1 MHKTKNPRFHELH
14 VYLKETH
21 TKCSGSTECA
31 SQERATSACG
41 LFWPEDNRGPK
52 DSRRG
57 LYLPFNCLKEVKGLS
72 PGRELSPEKT
82 TKKVSQVWWA
92 GVRETCLVG
101 ALSVP
106 SPQRGRTNICLPNI
120 CFPIFLWIVLFASE
134 VPDPFPFSFAQ
145 MAWKPFLPDCL
156 WASHY
161 YGAPTNQ
168 TCFSPVNLFHVH

>member
-14 VYLKETH
+14 VDLKETH

-120 CFPIFLWIVLFASE
+120 CFPIFLWIVL
-134 VPDPFPFSFAQ
+134 
-145 MAWKPFLPDCL
+145 CL
-156 WASHY
+156 W
-161 YGAPTNQ
+161 
-168 TCFSPVNLFHVH
+168 SPRPLPLFLCSDGMEALFAWLPVGLTLLWGPH